1 MLGCGCLLALLAG
14 FAPRLVLI
22 FMWIFGW
29 RITAAF
35 NSFIWPLLGR
45 HIAFHRRLVD
55 LTASVKAALLL
66 SQTIYWTR
74 HGRDIARTG
83 GWFLKTTE
91 QWEMET
97 GLSAKEQT
105 TARAVLCA
113 HTRKRIRT
121 PSTCVAHGRAGAEN
135 VGGKACS

>member
-1 MLGCGCLLALLAG
+1 MRDQRYAASAGEDKCVATHNTELA
-14 FAPRLVLI
+14 I
-22 FMWIFGW
+22 
-29 RITAAF
+29 
-35 NSFIWPLLGR
+35 IWPLLGR

-66 SQTIYWTR
+66 AQTIYWTR

-105 TARAVLCA
+105 TARAVLCNLA
-113 HTRKRIRT
+113 LLDEQI
-121 PSTCVAHGRAGAEN
+121 GRAH
-135 VGGKACS
+135 V